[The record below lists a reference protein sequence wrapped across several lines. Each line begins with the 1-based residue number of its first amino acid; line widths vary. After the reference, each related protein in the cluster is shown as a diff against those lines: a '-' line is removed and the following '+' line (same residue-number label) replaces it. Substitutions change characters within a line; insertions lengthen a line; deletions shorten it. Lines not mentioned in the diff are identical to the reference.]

1 VDFLTMTDAA
11 ELVKLADGLPTRLR
25 GFVEDG
31 QSVPLSDALEQAADE
46 IERLRAALAAQ
57 QDGAV
62 SFGAEECY
70 ILFLLADTEARHL
83 RGRNDAIS
91 ALREKL
97 LPAYRDWHGANPHKV
112 HPHSTLVCEQLE
124 QLRRD
129 EQ

>member
-1 VDFLTMTDAA
+1 MKAIYDKLAA
-11 ELVKLADGLPTRLR
+11 EGGGTWATYMML
-25 GFVEDG
+25 EI
-31 QSVPLSDALEQAADE
+31 EQAV
-46 IERLRAALAAQ
+46 AAQ

-62 SFGAEECY
+62 TFDDEECC

-83 RGRNDAIS
+83 RGRNDAIN